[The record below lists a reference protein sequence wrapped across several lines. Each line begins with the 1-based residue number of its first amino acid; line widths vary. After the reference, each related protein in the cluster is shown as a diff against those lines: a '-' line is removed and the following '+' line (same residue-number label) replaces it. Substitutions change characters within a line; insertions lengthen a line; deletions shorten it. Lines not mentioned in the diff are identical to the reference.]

1 MIHLRFYLPLLLI
14 LLCFSCKNF
23 RRAGLPFGDFKGIH
37 FKEVKRVYTNGLQ
50 FNNHGYQL
58 EPLWKLS
65 FVSDDSVNVFSP
77 KNQRY
82 YGFHVYWDHDSIFNM
97 VDAWFKLKKLT
108 TDSMVVQALR
118 VEEKIIKDDDEGSKV
133 VLTFY
138 SDKYIKSQD
147 AKKVQAMGLPGKKD
161 TAFIRKRIAQTN
173 INPDSSFAA
182 REPVVLKSISPQIKV
197 EKVQPESTPTEK
209 IDPSDTYM
217 EPEFNITIHKSYEA
231 FSYIMYVYVDDNGK
245 MVFRN
250 SVVPLASQ
258 LKDSY
263 EKVMRGIVNGYL
275 MHYLEITPG
284 KTLGIPHTTYI
295 LLNVNGTVD

>member
-1 MIHLRFYLPLLLI
+1 MTRRRFYLPLLLI
-14 LLCFSCKNF
+14 MLCFSCKNF

-58 EPLWKLS
+58 EPLWQLS

-77 KNQRY
+77 KMKRY

-118 VEEKIIKDDDEGSKV
+118 VEEKVIKDDDEGSKV

-138 SDKYIKSQD
+138 SSKYIKSQD
-147 AKKVQAMGLPGKKD
+147 AKKIQAMGLPGKND
-161 TAFIRKRIAQTN
+161 TAFIRKRIAKTN
-173 INPDSSFAA
+173 ANPDSLFAA
-182 REPVVLKSISPQIKV
+182 REPVVLKSLSPLIKV
-197 EKVQPESTPTEK
+197 TKVEPESTPIDK
-209 IDPSDTYM
+209 VDPSEAYM
-217 EPEFNITIHKSYEA
+217 EPEYNITIHKAYEA
-231 FSYIMYVYVDDNGK
+231 FSYIMYVYIDEKGK
-245 MVFRN
+245 MTFRN
-250 SVVPLASQ
+250 SAVPLMPEF
-258 LKDSY
+258 KNSY
-263 EKVMRGIVNGYL
+263 EQVMRGIVNGYL
-275 MHYLEITPG
+275 MHYLDITPG

-295 LLNVNGTVD
+295 LLNINGKID

>member
-1 MIHLRFYLPLLLI
+1 MTRRRFYLPLLLI

-58 EPLWKLS
+58 EPLWQLS

-77 KNQRY
+77 KMKRY

-118 VEEKIIKDDDEGSKV
+118 VEEKVIKDDDEGSKV

-138 SDKYIKSQD
+138 SSKYIKSQD
-147 AKKVQAMGLPGKKD
+147 AKKIQAMGLPGKND
-161 TAFIRKRIAQTN
+161 TAFIRKRIAKTN
-173 INPDSSFAA
+173 ANPDSLFAA
-182 REPVVLKSISPQIKV
+182 REPVVLKSLSPLIKV
-197 EKVQPESTPTEK
+197 TKVEPESTPIDK
-209 IDPSDTYM
+209 VDPSEAYM
-217 EPEFNITIHKSYEA
+217 EPEYNITIHKAYEA
-231 FSYIMYVYVDDNGK
+231 FSYIMYVYIDEKGK
-245 MVFRN
+245 MTFRN
-250 SVVPLASQ
+250 SAVPLMPEF
-258 LKDSY
+258 KNSY
-263 EKVMRGIVNGYL
+263 EQVMRGIVNGYL
-275 MHYLEITPG
+275 MHYLDITPG

-295 LLNVNGTVD
+295 LLNINGKID

>member
-1 MIHLRFYLPLLLI
+1 MIRPRFYLPLFLI

-23 RRAGLPFGDFKGIH
+23 RRAGLPFGDFKRIH

-138 SDKYIKSQD
+138 SEKYIQSQD
-147 AKKVQAMGLPGKKD
+147 AKKIQAMGLPGKED
-161 TAFIRKRIAQTN
+161 TAFIRKRIAQTS

-182 REPVVLKSISPQIKV
+182 REPVILKSISSLINLEKV
-197 EKVQPESTPTEK
+197 EHESTPTET
-209 IDPSDTYM
+209 IDPSDKYM
-217 EPEFNITIHKSYEA
+217 EPEYNITIHKAYEA
-231 FSYIMYVYVDDNGK
+231 FSYIMYVYVDDKGK
-245 MVFRN
+245 MAFRN
-250 SVVPLASQ
+250 SVIPLMPEF
-258 LKDSY
+258 KDSY

-275 MHYLEITPG
+275 MHYLDITPG

-295 LLNVNGTVD
+295 LLNVNGKTD

>member
-1 MIHLRFYLPLLLI
+1 
-14 LLCFSCKNF
+14 
-23 RRAGLPFGDFKGIH
+23 LPFGDFKGIH